1 MTKEELAAKLNNRE
15 YLSEITSEEKIITEN
30 NNLVV
35 IYGYSDDTIELVGAI
50 YDEINACDG
59 TNFRI
64 TKDGVAPKWD
74 DIDRDDEREAEEY
87 FRKKNLPFATVKA
100 EWDEHGYSWFISAN
114 ISFAPFDIV
123 ENGEKYCRGIVINL
137 NGINS

>member
-15 YLSEITSEEKIITEN
+15 YLNEITSEEKIITEN

-50 YDEINACDG
+50 HDEINAWEG

-87 FRKKNLPFATVKA
+87 FRKKNLPFAKVNA
-100 EWDEHGYSWFISAN
+100 EWDKNGYSWFISAS
-114 ISFAPFDIV
+114 IPFAPFDIV
-123 ENGEKYCRGIVINL
+123 EDGEKYCRGIVIN
-137 NGINS
+137 INDIE